1 VKPAVWICI
10 LFIALLVVAPAAA
23 ECSKPTLRLL
33 PTDLRSDTVT
43 ADQAFALNDRYSITL
58 RNANPGVSVIS
69 NQDIGN
75 FLNHERQ
82 KVLLGNDEGADEQFA
97 AIGSRANTEYA
108 VSFQVG
114 QVGSRYV
121 LSSSL
126 IDADLGIVVARATAE
141 AGSVDDL
148 PTAAT
153 VLAGNMGDLAAKI
166 LAHEKAHPVP
176 PRDPALSVTVTPES
190 VSPDAGRDTADVAV
204 EVKNCRGEAVEGV
217 RVESDGSERRGT
229 VTAATTGADGIA
241 HLTYKLDVSRVRTA
255 GEDTF
260 RVVAVGRGDKKA
272 YAPVAIEIEGIM
284 LDAVASK
291 PRVSPREATEITAT
305 LYSVDRDSAR
315 NPLAG
320 RTLKIDETAM
330 ASSGAR
336 AIPMGATDSNG
347 NPITD
352 ANGQVRLK
360 FIAGTKEQV
369 VKLRILY
376 DDDYEAFVWIEVKK
390 DEYRVTITWDE
401 QGTGVYH
408 YTQGTHTDEQVES
421 EYSFGFDSRT
431 TWNKYSG
438 EEATTT
444 SLRYAE
450 QGISD
455 YTGLIPTESEY
466 HPTVFGNEVTRWT
479 MQGQGAIKNA
489 PSINLVVDE
498 RLGTLY
504 VALNAVPVTTTG
516 HYDISSDLTLAR
528 STATMHYEVTDDWS
542 LPISSVSSGPAPI
555 KFQITRYLSHYTL
568 TDYFNDPNVNG
579 LLKKTGGDTFTRRW
593 HYDDAVSYVWEPFD
607 ELDWLNMVIE
617 VEGEF
622 SRDATIKAVKL

>member
-1 VKPAVWICI
+1 
-10 LFIALLVVAPAAA
+10 
-23 ECSKPTLRLL
+23 
-33 PTDLRSDTVT
+33 
-43 ADQAFALNDRYSITL
+43 
-58 RNANPGVSVIS
+58 
-69 NQDIGN
+69 
-75 FLNHERQ
+75 
-82 KVLLGNDEGADEQFA
+82 
-97 AIGSRANTEYA
+97 
-108 VSFQVG
+108 
-114 QVGSRYV
+114 
-121 LSSSL
+121 
-126 IDADLGIVVARATAE
+126 
-141 AGSVDDL
+141 
-148 PTAAT
+148 
-153 VLAGNMGDLAAKI
+153 M
-166 LAHEKAHPVP
+166 
-176 PRDPALSVTVTPES
+176 TVTPES

>member
-1 VKPAVWICI
+1 MWLCI
-10 LFIALLVVAPAAA
+10 LLIALLVVAPAAA
-23 ECSKPTLRLL
+23 ECSKPSLRLL

-58 RNANPGVSVIS
+58 RTANTGVSVTS

-75 FLNHERQ
+75 MLTFERQ
-82 KVLLGNDEGADEQFA
+82 KVLLGNDEGSAENFA
-97 AIGSRANTEYA
+97 AIGSKINTEYA

-114 QVGSRYV
+114 QIGSRYL

-126 IDADLGIVVARATAE
+126 IDADLAIVVARATAE
-141 AGSVDDL
+141 AGSLDEL
-148 PTAAT
+148 PSAVT

-176 PRDPALSVTVTPES
+176 PRDPALTVTVTPES

-217 RVESDGSERRGT
+217 PVESDGSERRGT

-241 HLTYKLDVSRVRTA
+241 HLTYKLAVSRVRTA

-260 RVVAVGRGDKKA
+260 RVVAVGRGNKKA

-284 LDAVASK
+284 LDAVAAK

-315 NPLAG
+315 SPLAG

-408 YTQGTHTDEQVES
+408 YTQTGAVDEQVES
-421 EYSFGFDSRT
+421 SYSFGFDSRT

-438 EEATTT
+438 EEATTA

-450 QGISD
+450 QGISE
-455 YTGLIPTESEY
+455 YTGLMATESEY
-466 HPTVFGNEVTRWT
+466 HPIVYGTDNMRWT
-479 MQGQGAIKNA
+479 MQGQGSLKGA
-489 PSINLVVDE
+489 PSVNLVVDE
-498 RLGTLY
+498 RLGTLF
-504 VALNAVPVTTTG
+504 VALSPVPIPLGTTG
-516 HYDISSDLTLAR
+516 TTDYSGDLTFAR
-528 STATMHYEVTDDWS
+528 STAPLHYEGSDDWRRD
-542 LPISSVSSGPAPI
+542 ISALGPQPAP
-555 KFQITRYLSHYTL
+555 RVLGDLSSFPL
-568 TDYFNDPNVNG
+568 TDYFRDPHVNG
-579 LLKKTGGDTFTRRW
+579 LLEKTGSETYARRW
-593 HYDDAVSYVWEPFD
+593 HYQDTVSYVWEPFGNFFD
-607 ELDWLNMVIE
+607 ITVE
-617 VEGEF
+617 VDGEF
-622 SRDATIKAVKL
+622 SRDATIKGVKL